1 MKTKTK
7 IIIGVGLVGLFSIAY
22 IGYKKGKQAQ
32 KKLLDYT
39 PFGWL
44 RNKLRPKNK
53 KS

>member
-44 RNKLRPKNK
+44 RNKFK